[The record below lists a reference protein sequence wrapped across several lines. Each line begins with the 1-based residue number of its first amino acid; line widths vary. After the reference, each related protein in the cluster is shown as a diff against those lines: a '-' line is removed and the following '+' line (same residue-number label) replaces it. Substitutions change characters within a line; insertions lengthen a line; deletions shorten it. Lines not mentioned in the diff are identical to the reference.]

1 MINFFQRTPFILFIT
16 LITILFIFSLRRTAS
31 KSIVS
36 QENVEVLEHNLQDI
50 STRIETEKKEL
61 EYTSSEF
68 AKEGILRNEL
78 LLQKPGE
85 YILQIP
91 LEEKETKKQ
100 TISREITPWE
110 TWVNLLLKKEV
121 N

>member
-1 MINFFQRTPFILFIT
+1 MNFFQRTPSILFIT

-36 QENVEVLEHNLQDI
+36 QENVEVLEHTLQDI
-50 STRIETEKKEL
+50 TTKIEIEKKEL

-91 LEEKETKKQ
+91 LEEKEIEKQ
-100 TISREITPWE
+100 KLSQEKTPWE
-110 TWVNLLLKKEV
+110 TWKNLLLNKKV